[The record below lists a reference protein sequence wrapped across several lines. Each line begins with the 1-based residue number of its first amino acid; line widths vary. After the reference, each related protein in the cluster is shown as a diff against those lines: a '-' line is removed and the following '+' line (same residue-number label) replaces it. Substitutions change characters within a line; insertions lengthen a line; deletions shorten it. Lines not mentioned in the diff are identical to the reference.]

1 MHTGKTAKKLETRG
15 VKMKKNIGVLL
26 AAGIGAR
33 FGSTCPKQF
42 STLNGREVISYSID
56 MMKKVGNMD
65 DFIVVVGHEEHISGE
80 LDKKY
85 NIRTIEG
92 GDTRGY
98 SFYNALQYIKVHY
111 PDCEKVIFHEAAR
124 PLLKPEVMERYFDL
138 LDDYDYV
145 ETCEKVVASLGC
157 YLKDV
162 KPKREDYY
170 LIIAPEAYRYDLLM
184 RHFDPESEI
193 YFAADQL
200 PETARGYQC
209 FDVKNNIKLTYKED
223 VGLIEYLL
231 QSENRA

>member
-1 MHTGKTAKKLETRG
+1 VHTGKTAKKLETRG
-15 VKMKKNIGVLL
+15 VEMKKNIGVLL

-138 LDDYDYV
+138 CLTAAPLALAPARLILV
-145 ETCEKVVASLGC
+145 PGTRTRSPKVVMVTPFS
-157 YLKDV
+157 
-162 KPKREDYY
+162 R
-170 LIIAPEAYRYDLLM
+170 
-184 RHFDPESEI
+184 
-193 YFAADQL
+193 
-200 PETARGYQC
+200 AR
-209 FDVKNNIKLTYKED
+209 
-223 VGLIEYLL
+223 
-231 QSENRA
+231 